1 MKINPVLIGT
11 LAVASTIGANA
22 ANIENVASVDLAR
35 VFREFWQ
42 TNQAQEKVDEQKA
55 KVQAENQKRLDAL
68 KTIEEELLALKKKF
82 EDPSLNEKSKKEIA
96 EQFQAKNQDGVAKD
110 RERQDYLKRKEK
122 VLQEQFLGERK
133 TILDNI
139 QKEINKQAEEGK
151 FDVVFDQSSVS
162 ATGTNI
168 FLFTAKKFDI
178 TEQVIKKLNK
188 DAPEKYLKKAEEQ
201 TPIEIP
207 ASPVAP
213 AAPANN

>member
-1 MKINPVLIGT
+1 MKLNLAFIGT
-11 LAVASTIGANA
+11 LAVASTLGANA
-22 ANIENVASVDLAR
+22 ANVENVASVDLAR

-42 TNQAQEKVDEQKA
+42 TNQAQEKVDEQKS

-68 KTIEEELLALKKKF
+68 KSIEEELVALKKKF

-122 VLQEQFLGERK
+122 VLQEQFLSERK

-151 FDVVFDQSSVS
+151 FDVVIDQSSVS
-162 ATGTNI
+162 ATGTNV
-168 FLFTAKKFDI
+168 FLFTAKKYDI

-188 DAPEKYLKKAEEQ
+188 DAPEKYLKKSEEKS
-201 TPIEIP
+201 PLEVP
-207 ASPVAP
+207 AAPVTP